1 MEGLTVIKDVKK
13 EVEFWLNALSNENV
27 NEVNKELLNKC
38 LNLELQNYICPI
50 TLTVVPLDDSPTW
63 L

>member
-27 NEVNKELLNKC
+27 SADNKKLLNKC
-38 LNLELQNYICPI
+38 LHLELQNYICPI
-50 TLTVVPLDDSPTW
+50 TLTVVPLDDVPKW

>member
-13 EVEFWLNALSNENV
+13 EIEFWLNALSNENV
-27 NEVNKELLNKC
+27 NADNKELLNKC
-38 LNLELQNYICPI
+38 LQLELQNYIHPI
-50 TLTVVPLDDSPTW
+50 VLTVVPLDNDPTW